1 LTDASYW
8 RRLLATCHPDK
19 DGGDAELFLFL
30 TGLKEH
36 VEGCAVLCS
45 NHTGNT
51 TQDRNSY
58 YQDRAYGNG
67 NGERGGYAR
76 EEQDTAAR
84 IPFADYPV
92 EHIDLLR
99 RALRIGQE
107 SAGGAENVLLLLRD
121 YRQATSGRG
130 QLSEQRGATYRQL
143 KYLSVLADVEAR
155 EMYEVAERVPM
166 SQAMAHWCIQT
177 LKEGGA

>member
-1 LTDASYW
+1 MSRTALPVPLTDASYW

-19 DGGDAELFLFL
+19 DGGDPELFLFL
-30 TGLKEH
+30 TGLREH
-36 VEGCAVLCS
+36 VEGCSVLCS
-45 NHTGNT
+45 NHTGTT

-67 NGERGGYAR
+67 SGGRGDSAR

-107 SAGGAENVLLLLRD
+107 SAGGGPKKCSCCC
-121 YRQATSGRG
+121 ATISR
-130 QLSEQRGATYRQL
+130 LPA
-143 KYLSVLADVEAR
+143 
-155 EMYEVAERVPM
+155 
-166 SQAMAHWCIQT
+166 
-177 LKEGGA
+177 GGGS